1 MSSQKYLLDSHIHLF
16 RTEDLSNLAW
26 MTPENPLNSQHSI
39 NEYLSTHVHNPT
51 ARKPLGFIFLETDR
65 KTNVSSTTSPG
76 WDGPLAE
83 FAFVYNAGAGR
94 DPAYKAVAD
103 KVLGIVPWGP
113 VPGGS
118 TAMYNYIRRLR
129 EIAGTERID
138 LLKGFRYLVQ
148 FCPRGVM
155 LDDAFVDSL
164 RWMGQQSYVFELTV
178 DCRSVGLWQ
187 LEEAAEMVKKAH
199 KDVPEEK
206 KVRIIIDHLAKPDLR
221 LAPKDIPTNQFFL
234 EWKSHLLSIRNEKT
248 YIKLSGCFSELP
260 PEVLIQQA
268 GQDREQYLLS
278 IQEYVQPWIEA
289 ALEIFGAKLV
299 LWGSDWPVCTIN
311 GGKER
316 AWALWVEITERV
328 FTSMKMSE
336 DDMED
341 VWWRN
346 SVKIYGVSQAEVKR
360 EVVSKI

>member
-39 NEYLSTHVHNPT
+39 HEYLSTHVHNPT

-65 KTNVSSTTSPG
+65 KTNVSATTSPG

-148 FCPRGVM
+148 FCPQGVM

-187 LEEAAEMVKKAH
+187 LEEAAEMIKKAH

-206 KVRIIIDHLAKPDLR
+206 RVRIIIGKLFSTRSLSQYRVPLISSANTTQRGVCRITCEGRVLATGPGKSS
-221 LAPKDIPTNQFFL
+221 
-234 EWKSHLLSIRNEKT
+234 EW
-248 YIKLSGCFSELP
+248 
-260 PEVLIQQA
+260 PEVLFA
-268 GQDREQYLLS
+268 TKSRNRPLS
-278 IQEYVQPWIEA
+278 PTVCKRRKRY
-289 ALEIFGAKLV
+289 IF
-299 LWGSDWPVCTIN
+299 
-311 GGKER
+311 
-316 AWALWVEITERV
+316 
-328 FTSMKMSE
+328 
-336 DDMED
+336 
-341 VWWRN
+341 
-346 SVKIYGVSQAEVKR
+346 
-360 EVVSKI
+360 